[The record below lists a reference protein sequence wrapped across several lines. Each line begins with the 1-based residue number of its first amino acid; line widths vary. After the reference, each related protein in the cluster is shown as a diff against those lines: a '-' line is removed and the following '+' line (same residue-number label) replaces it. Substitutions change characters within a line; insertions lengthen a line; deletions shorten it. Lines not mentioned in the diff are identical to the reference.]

1 MSWKHAALVEEVE
14 GNCPILRRGHA
25 SRGSR
30 SQRQQTGARRGRGM
44 LKMSMGAR
52 YARQGGRV
60 RVTGDSR
67 RRQVKAGG
75 PMDGGRV
82 GRASST
88 SVGGMRIQLSGS
100 HRAVRGSSPG
110 KCWKPKRF
118 SSI

>member
-110 KCWKPKRF
+110 KCWKPKSF
-118 SSI
+118 YSI